1 MKDSIQQKMFKGINR
16 WKQSGLSQK
25 DWCERNHVSY
35 ATFHYWYR
43 RYRNLESFMEEKS
56 EGFVRLMVGSDG
68 STDGWC
74 ELSVPDGRRLVFHQ
88 AVGADFL
95 KQLMS

>member
-1 MKDSIQQKMFKGINR
+1 MFKGIDR

-43 RYRNLESFMEEKS
+43 RYRNLDASVEEGTDSF
-56 EGFVRLMVGSDG
+56 VQLMVSGGG

-74 ELSVPDGRRLVFHQ
+74 ELSMPDGRRLVFHQ

-95 KQLMS
+95 KHLMS